1 MVEKSL
7 TTSLKMQET
16 SCCFCI
22 CGLKNHS
29 IVMSNSNVVPFFGRY
44 QGPKQ
49 NELKC
54 PSLFPVVG
62 NPEDREEIPLTSE
75 HLTGP

>member
-1 MVEKSL
+1 
-7 TTSLKMQET
+7 
-16 SCCFCI
+16 
-22 CGLKNHS
+22 
-29 IVMSNSNVVPFFGRY
+29 MSNSNVVPFFGRY

-62 NPEDREEIPLTSE
+62 DPEDREEIPLTSE
-75 HLTGP
+75 HLTGPWRTISWFTESSNVFSPVFPLWS